1 MILDAGLPGNEDWR
15 MDLRVFALA
24 VGNFVTASS
33 AFVLVGLLNE
43 IAADLHVSVAVA
55 GLLAAGFA
63 GTSAVLAPV
72 VGILGSRIARRTLL
86 VGVAVKGKNVVPDPK
101 PIRPSPEV
109 EALYAVRFL
118 RGLIGNDSAQRKSNL
133 TMLAVALAMG
143 ALEGKRLK

>member
-1 MILDAGLPGNEDWR
+1 MLESIAEDLADRALRKGKATLHDYAGSAVMIVTGVAALLMAIGWGVYAGFL
-15 MDLRVFALA
+15 ALA
-24 VGNFVTASS
+24 QEMDPVHAALIVG
-33 AFVLVGLLNE
+33 
-43 IAADLHVSVAVA
+43 
-55 GLLAAGFA
+55 
-63 GTSAVLAPV
+63 
-72 VGILGSRIARRTLL
+72 GILLVLGALL

>member
-1 MILDAGLPGNEDWR
+1 MILDAGLRGNEDWR

-33 AFVLVGLLNE
+33 AFVVVGLLNE

-86 VGVAVKGKNVVPDPK
+86 VGALSVNV
-101 PIRPSPEV
+101 I
-109 EALYAVRFL
+109 
-118 RGLIGNDSAQRKSNL
+118 
-133 TMLAVALAMG
+133 
-143 ALEGKRLK
+143 